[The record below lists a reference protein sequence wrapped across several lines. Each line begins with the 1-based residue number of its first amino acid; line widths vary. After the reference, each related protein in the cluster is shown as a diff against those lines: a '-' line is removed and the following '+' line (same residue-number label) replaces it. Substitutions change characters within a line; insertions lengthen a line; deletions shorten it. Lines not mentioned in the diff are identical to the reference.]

1 MASLFNIGQEFKA
14 LYNLADEIEVDENGE
29 IIDNSDLLLEL
40 FNELSND
47 KLESK
52 LENVMYIIKEIEVSQ
67 KALKDESKRLTDKAK
82 VFENRAN
89 RLKEMIKD
97 VMIASGQSKIKTDK
111 FNFSIKTIED
121 YNYDDVNMF
130 ALDSEFIRRKE
141 EIDKTKLK
149 AFIKAGGVIDGVRI
163 SEKVSLSVR

>member
-52 LENVMYIIKEIEVSQ
+52 LENVMYIIKELEVSQ
-67 KALKDESKRLTDKAK
+67 KALKDEAKRLTDKAK

-89 RLKEMIKD
+89 RLKEMIKN
-97 VMIASGQSKIKTDK
+97 VMIVSGQSKIKTDK
-111 FNFSIKTIED
+111 FNFSIKTLEE

-163 SEKVSLSVR
+163 SEKVSLTVR

>member
-97 VMIASGQSKIKTDK
+97 VMIVSGQSKIKTDK

-163 SEKVSLSVR
+163 SEKVSLTVR